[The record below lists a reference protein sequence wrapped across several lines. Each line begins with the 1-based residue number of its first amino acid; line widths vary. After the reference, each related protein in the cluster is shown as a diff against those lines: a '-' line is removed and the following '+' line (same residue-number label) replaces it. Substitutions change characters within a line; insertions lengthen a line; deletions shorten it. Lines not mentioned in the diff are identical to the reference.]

1 MAYRY
6 IATNIL
12 IILLPV
18 FSHTLFTSYL
28 GIKVWNDLLH
38 RILPSSSFERGEN
51 FSSCISLKSWERV
64 TKPKHLYA
72 AASSYMQL
80 LPSRD

>member
-12 IILLPV
+12 IILL

-38 RILPSSSFERGEN
+38 RILPFP
-51 FSSCISLKSWERV
+51 LKEEK
-64 TKPKHLYA
+64 TF
-72 AASSYMQL
+72 L
-80 LPSRD
+80 LV